1 MAANKRLNDLKYRF
15 EMPCYFIANYFSD
28 LRTKIDYSIEYLIAL
43 SLDHADKLNQIR
55 NEFIQILDDHERLCL
70 QQNPKRKIKHLL
82 DELNKISD
90 YDDDDERN
98 NKDDN
103 NILVAKIDAFDLKL
117 NKILFLNKSFI
128 FLKNLSFS
136 YFELS
141 ITVSSRLDF
150 LLYLIWDLNYVFLI
164 KVLLFFLFI
173 LLNFLQKLFYSLKY
187 FLIFIS

>member
-82 DELNKISD
+82 DELNKFSD
-90 YDDDDERN
+90 YDDDADDERN

-128 FLKNLSFS
+128 FLKNLTNVGSFIIVNEYLDS
-136 YFELS
+136 NVVEL
-141 ITVSSRLDF
+141 I
-150 LLYLIWDLNYVFLI
+150 I
-164 KVLLFFLFI
+164 K
-173 LLNFLQKLFYSLKY
+173 
-187 FLIFIS
+187 